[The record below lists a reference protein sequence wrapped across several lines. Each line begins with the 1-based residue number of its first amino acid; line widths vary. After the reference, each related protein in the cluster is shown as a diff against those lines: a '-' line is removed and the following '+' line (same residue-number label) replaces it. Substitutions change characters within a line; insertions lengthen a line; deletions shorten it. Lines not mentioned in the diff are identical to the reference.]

1 MNEFRVSNVLADNM
15 VLQRLLPVRIWGKG
29 KSAGDT
35 VRAVLGE
42 FSAEGTVDSE
52 LYWELFLPPMP
63 QNKTPQTLILT
74 DGDTEIMLDNILIGD
89 VWLIHGQSN
98 AEMTISWAN
107 KNGNGLY
114 ADDIYDSLDT
124 LNIRA
129 LVEHRS
135 YATEQPEKMLSPQ
148 FDLINPAAMW
158 QEVTKSSSQGLSAI
172 GFFFAKKLAT
182 ELEREVPIGLIVTAS
197 SGSPLLELLPQEL
210 ADRLGVHKPTNP
222 HDHRCGMF
230 NALMAPVSRYTICGM
245 VYYQGESNVGNC
257 KEYAEQLPLYF
268 EELRSSFGKCMPIF
282 SVQLSSHCPPTETFW
297 KNVSEMRFTQEA
309 LSKKIDNLHLIVSMD
324 FGSRPE
330 EREWAHP
337 ARKKPIGERAALS
350 ALAFHYNK
358 LDAEYACCPVLEK
371 YTLKD
376 GALTLTFKYVGDGL
390 ITADSLA
397 PLGFEYENKN
407 GFSHIDAQIL
417 TKNQITIK
425 NFAGGK
431 LRYANRTEIEG
442 GYANIRSSTGLPL
455 AAFEIDI

>member
-15 VLQRLLPVRIWGKG
+15 VLQRLRPVRIWGKG
-29 KSAGDT
+29 KSVGDT

-42 FSAEGTVDSE
+42 FSAEGIVDSK

-63 QNKTPQTLILT
+63 HNKNPQTLILT
-74 DGDTEIMLDNILIGD
+74 DGDTEIMLNNILIGD

-107 KNGNGLY
+107 KNGHGLY
-114 ADDIYDSLDT
+114 TDEIYNSLDT
-124 LNIRA
+124 LSIRA
-129 LVEHRS
+129 LIEHRS
-135 YATEQPEKMLSPQ
+135 YATDAPDKMKAPQ

-158 QEVTKSSSQGLSAI
+158 QEVTKSSSQGLSAM
-172 GFFFAKKLAT
+172 GFFFAKKLAE
-182 ELEREVPIGLIVTAS
+182 ELNREIPIGLIVTAS

-210 ADRLGVHKPTNP
+210 ADCLGTPEPTNP
-222 HDHRCGMF
+222 HHHRCGMF

-268 EELRSSFGKCMPIF
+268 KELRSFFGKCMPIF
-282 SVQLSSHCPPTETFW
+282 SVQLSSHCPPCDQNW
-297 KNVSEMRFTQEA
+297 KHVSEMRFTQEA
-309 LSKKIDNLHLIVSMD
+309 LSKKVDNMHLIVSMD

-330 EREWAHP
+330 ELEWAHP

-358 LDAEYACCPVLEK
+358 LDKEYACCPVLEK
-371 YTLKD
+371 HTLKD
-376 GALTLTFKYVGDGL
+376 GALTLTFKYVGDSL
-390 ITADSLA
+390 TTADSLA
-397 PLGFEYENKN
+397 PLGFEYENDN
-407 GFSHIDAQIL
+407 GFSHISAEI
-417 TKNQITIK
+417 TSKNEITIK
-425 NFAGGK
+425 NFTGGK

-455 AAFEIDI
+455 AAFEIEI